1 MKEKGYNSKAK
12 LFNIEQFNIKQFLF
26 KQVGKRK
33 A

>member
-12 LFNIEQFNIKQFLF
+12 LFNAEQFNIKQFLF
-26 KQVGKRK
+26 EQVGKRK